1 MKKNNLLLTLFAF
14 IFFISCE
21 NNRNESVINGN
32 SEKNENPN
40 FISKEK
46 AIQFANELVFYDETS
61 DEFVNK
67 KVSEIKEIDGQE
79 NPSLYVM
86 NYKDNGFVIIAAD
99 NRSFPI
105 FAVSKSSNF
114 PLNAKTYPTG
124 LVDWTVEAKNY
135 INEIRIRNLKQDA
148 HTKYLWEHPD
158 AHENILM
165 TISESKNQ
173 SNSNVAHREPPID
186 PDDPYNCGGSSEIVN
201 PLIQTKWGQG
211 FSYNSQTPYLGCT
224 NPYNNGYALT
234 GCVATSMAQIMKF
247 HNYPNNYNWSSMSNN
262 YGTSETARLMRDI
275 GNSVGMDYGCDASS
289 ANTENSVANAFKNNF
304 GYSQSATYID
314 YEGTSNYNIV
324 RNELRISKPVILKG
338 GRRTGTW
345 PFYQYVDGHAW
356 VCDGFV
362 SWSDCHSSMLSF
374 YMNWGWEGS
383 YNGLFALNNFNPSNY
398 SFNYK
403 SGAIVGIR
411 KP

>member
-114 PLNAKTYPTG
+114 PL
-124 LVDWTVEAKNY
+124 VETPFAGS
-135 INEIRIRNLKQDA
+135 L
-148 HTKYLWEHPD
+148 
-158 AHENILM
+158 
-165 TISESKNQ
+165 ISGI
-173 SNSNVAHREPPID
+173 A
-186 PDDPYNCGGSSEIVN
+186 
-201 PLIQTKWGQG
+201 
-211 FSYNSQTPYLGCT
+211 F
-224 NPYNNGYALT
+224 
-234 GCVATSMAQIMKF
+234 
-247 HNYPNNYNWSSMSNN
+247 
-262 YGTSETARLMRDI
+262 
-275 GNSVGMDYGCDASS
+275 
-289 ANTENSVANAFKNNF
+289 FKN
-304 GYSQSATYID
+304 S
-314 YEGTSNYNIV
+314 
-324 RNELRISKPVILKG
+324 
-338 GRRTGTW
+338 
-345 PFYQYVDGHAW
+345 
-356 VCDGFV
+356 
-362 SWSDCHSSMLSF
+362 
-374 YMNWGWEGS
+374 
-383 YNGLFALNNFNPSNY
+383 
-398 SFNYK
+398 
-403 SGAIVGIR
+403 
-411 KP
+411 